1 MAETLQPLLQVNGLV
16 KSFGA
21 LRASDDIS
29 LDVRPGEIHAL
40 IGPNGAGKTTAI
52 NQLSGEMIP
61 DQGTIHFNGQ
71 DVTALPVDQRAR
83 LGLARSYQITSIFP
97 AFTALE
103 NVALAVQSTQGHNF
117 RFWKAARADTTR
129 TAPAHDILKTVGL
142 GALANTVSGALAH
155 GQQRQLELAM
165 ALATN
170 PKMLLLDE
178 PMAGMGPEESRR
190 MTDILLPLKDRL
202 GILLVEHDMDVVFAL
217 ADRITVLVLGK
228 PIATDTPEN
237 IRANEQVRAAYLGEM
252 GETP

>member
-1 MAETLQPLLQVNGLV
+1 MDKTGAPLLQVQGLV

-21 LRASDDIS
+21 LRASDGIS
-29 LDVRPGEIHAL
+29 LDVRAGEIHAL

-52 NQLSGEMIP
+52 NQLSGEMTP
-61 DQGTIHFNGQ
+61 DEGVVTFGGQ
-71 DVTALPVDQRAR
+71 DVTGMSVDKRAR

-103 NVALAVQSTQGHNF
+103 NVAMAVQSTQGHNF
-117 RFWKAARADTTR
+117 RFWKPARSDAARID
-129 TAPAHDILKTVGL
+129 PAMEVLDRVGL
-142 GALANTVSGALAH
+142 RPLANSTAGELAH

-165 ALATN
+165 ALATE

-190 MTDILLPLKDRL
+190 MTDILLPLKGQL
-202 GILLVEHDMDVVFAL
+202 SILLVEHDMDVVFAL

-228 PIATDTPEN
+228 PIATDTPQN
-237 IRANEQVRAAYLGEM
+237 IRENTDVRAAYLGELA
-252 GETP
+252 